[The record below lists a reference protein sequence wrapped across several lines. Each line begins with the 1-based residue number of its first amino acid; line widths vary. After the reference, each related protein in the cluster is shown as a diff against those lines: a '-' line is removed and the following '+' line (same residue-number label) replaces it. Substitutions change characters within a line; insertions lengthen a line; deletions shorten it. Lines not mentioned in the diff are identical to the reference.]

1 MRAARVRDARGQSGR
16 SWAPSQASNGHSCF
30 HRRHQ
35 RRSPLVEQKDVRLD
49 DLLVL
54 SPKLQDAKRNPGDLS
69 GSLRE

>member
-1 MRAARVRDARGQSGR
+1 MRAARVRAARRAGGMGSG
-16 SWAPSQASNGHSCF
+16 SGFNGHSCF